1 MIDQALLARL
11 KPAIDRCR
19 KQRMFIGA
27 TLGLSFA
34 AGLAS
39 YLWWRIDFG
48 KGAEGQGLAA
58 IEQWFSV
65 YNPVRRLLVPVA
77 LALGGIGAL
86 IGWLLRPNVL
96 TVAKRLE
103 RKFPDLNGRLT
114 TALEQVSG
122 EDGKFT
128 FLQEHLFAE
137 TIHHST
143 QQDWRKVI
151 PDASLR
157 GTYVLPAIALTAFLI
172 IWRQL
177 PGPVFVLPSD
187 TRHEAH
193 GVEVTPGD
201 TELEKGTALI
211 LLAKFHNQM
220 PAAAELVIG
229 ESAES
234 ERRLPLTRSLSDPV
248 YGGSVPEVNESFI
261 YRVSWEGGSTRS
273 FKVNVFEFPK
283 LERSDVTLMYPDYT
297 KLPPKRIED
306 TRHTSAVEGT
316 RLDLELVLNKPVASA
331 VLTPKKNTKDAGDV
345 KEIALEVSPDKPA
358 ALLRGHVPAQSARYE
373 LVLTDAD
380 GRRSKQAVPFSFDV
394 VPNRVPEMKLAS
406 PRGDQTP
413 SALQEILFD
422 GTVWDDFGVVACG
435 LEVTTPGGEMVTVE
449 FGKDV
454 PAKEKRAFQQL
465 LRMEELKAVPD
476 QLFAWHAWA
485 DDIGPDGKVRRTRGD
500 LFFAEV
506 RAFEEI
512 FRQGEGMD
520 SQQQQQQDQQQQQQ
534 GQQGQ
539 AEQLVKLQKQI
550 ITATWK
556 LAQRPEP
563 ARKAEDIEVVRDSQ
577 ADAQSQ
583 AEAAAGEAGGSPATA
598 ALWQGALQSMQ
609 QALEKLE
616 KATEAPAELASAVAP
631 EQAAYQAL
639 LKLKEREFQVSR
651 QNRQQQQQQSQQ
663 GQSQGEQQQQQ
674 QLDQLDLAKNE
685 DRYET
690 QREAQA
696 QQSAERREQMQV
708 LNRLK
713 ELAQRQD
720 DVNEKLKE
728 LQTALNEARTEEE
741 KEAARRE
748 LKRLEEEQRQ
758 MLADA
763 DELKQRMEQ
772 QQNQAETAEQREQL
786 DQARENMQQ
795 AAEAAA
801 QGQASQALAS
811 GTRAQE
817 QMEQM
822 REELRRQSASAFE
835 EELRQMRADAREI
848 ARKQEE
854 IAKELQTDQSDKSD
868 PSNKPDLS
876 DKPRQAPSLGE
887 QPPEDKLAEQ
897 LQQQEQ
903 RTGELVQRAQ
913 ELSEQAEPSEPLLS
927 RQIYETAR
935 KFAQDDA
942 NAVKEAQQELV
953 REGRLSRDGFDQ
965 LRELQEREQAGRAL
979 RLTNELQQQNLNRE
993 AARTGERAREGLNRL
1008 RDGIEQAAESV
1019 LGDDTAALQ
1028 LAEQQ
1033 LQEAAEAMQREMEQ
1047 QNGQQPREQN
1057 QQANAGSQRQPQGN
1071 GQRPGGDPRGGEP
1084 QTAQNEPSKGQQ
1096 DSGQNQPR
1104 EGQQET
1110 AQNQEG
1116 EQPGQ
1121 RSGQPQQGQANA
1133 RQPGQR
1139 QGGGQP
1145 QGEQQPGEP
1154 QPSERQPGERN
1165 QEVAQNEQQ
1174 QGPPQEGEGQQPGG
1188 QQGQGRQPGEQQGQG
1203 GQPGERRSNEGR
1215 SATSRSGQ
1223 RQPNANE
1230 GGRGGGPEEDLIETA
1245 RGPRDR
1251 RPAAR
1256 DPLTGEGFTDWSDS
1270 LREAEEL
1277 VDQSDLRNDIAQARE
1292 RARQMRLDMRKAEKK
1307 PDWAVV
1313 QLEIVKPLV
1322 EVRDRLRQ
1330 ELARRDSDKALVPV
1344 DRDPVPAQFT
1354 ENVRRYYEQLGKD
1367 Q

>member
-1 MIDQALLARL
+1 MIDHILSIRL
-11 KPAIDRCR
+11 KPALER
-19 KQRMFIGA
+19 QRRRRLW
-27 TLGLSFA
+27 LG
-34 AGLAS
+34 
-39 YLWWRIDFG
+39 
-48 KGAEGQGLAA
+48 AA
-58 IEQWFSV
+58 IGLGAAAVIAALLLSSV
-65 YNPVRRLLVPVA
+65 NQTTSPGAYYNTMRWLLLPGGLLLGA
-77 LALGGIGAL
+77 LGAL
-86 IGWLLRPNVL
+86 IGWKWKPDVRGLGQE
-96 TVAKRLE
+96 LE
-103 RKFPDLNGRLT
+103 RQFPELQGRLT
-114 TALEQVSG
+114 TALEQSAD
-122 EDGKFT
+122 EHGKFS

-143 QQDWRKVI
+143 QQDWSRAVS
-151 PDASLR
+151 DRSLR
-157 GTYVLPAIALTAFLI
+157 WVQAVPAALLLAFVAL
-172 IWRQL
+172 WWQL
-177 PGPVFVLPSD
+177 PRGADAAAPSLVAG
-187 TRHEAH
+187 EAH
-193 GVEVTPGD
+193 ENGVEVTPGD

-220 PAAAELVIG
+220 PSAAELVIG

-248 YGGSVPEVNESFI
+248 YGGAVPEVQAPFS
-261 YRVSWEGGSTRS
+261 YKVSWDGGSTRA
-273 FKVNVFEFPK
+273 FKVAVFEYPK
-283 LERSDVTLMYPDYT
+283 LERSDITLTYPDYT
-297 KLPPKRIED
+297 KLPAKRIED

-316 RLDLELVLNKPVASA
+316 KLDLELSLNKPVASA
-331 VLTPKKNTKDAGDV
+331 VLTAKKNAKDAAEAKD
-345 KEIALEVSPDKPA
+345 IALEVSPDKPVA
-358 ALLRGHVPAQSARYE
+358 VLRGHIPAQSARYE

-394 VPNRVPEMKLAS
+394 VPNRVPELKLAS
-406 PRGDQTP
+406 PKGDQRP
-413 SALQEILFD
+413 SALQEITFD

-435 LEVTTPGGEMVTVE
+435 LEVTTPGGEAVTVE

-454 PAKEKRAFQQL
+454 PAKEKRAFQKL
-465 LRMEELKAVPD
+465 LSMEDLSAVPD
-476 QLFAWHAWA
+476 QLFAWHTWA
-485 DDIGPDGKVRRTRGD
+485 DDFGPDGKVRRTKGD

-520 SQQQQQQDQQQQQQ
+520 SQQQQQQQQDQQQQQQ

-556 LAQRPEP
+556 LAQKIGAHESSKSHPSHS
-563 ARKAEDIEVVRDSQ
+563 EDLKVIRDSQ
-577 ADAQSQ
+577 ADAHSQ
-583 AEAAAGEAGGSPATA
+583 AEAAAGEAAGSPATA
-598 ALWQGALQSMQ
+598 ALWQGALQNMQ

-616 KATEAPAELASAVAP
+616 KAAEAPAELASAVAP

-728 LQTALNEARTEEE
+728 LQAALSEAKTEEE

-763 DELKQRMEQ
+763 DELRQRMEQ
-772 QQNQAETAEQREQL
+772 QQNQSETAEQREQL

-822 REELRRQSASAFE
+822 REDLRKQSAGAFE

-854 IAKELQTDQSDKSD
+854 IAREMKPDQSDQTDQSAPKQ
-868 PSNKPDLS
+868 P
-876 DKPRQAPSLGE
+876 PSLGSE
-887 QPPEDKLAEQ
+887 PPEDKLAEQ

-927 RQIYETAR
+927 RQIYEAAR
-935 KFAQDDA
+935 QFSQSDA
-942 NAVKEAQQELV
+942 NAVKETQQELV
-953 REGRLSRDGFDQ
+953 REGRLSREGFDQ

-1019 LGDDTAALQ
+1019 LGDDTAALR

-1047 QNGQQPREQN
+1047 QNGQQPGEQN
-1057 QQANAGSQRQPQGN
+1057 QQASAGNQRQRQQGQQQGN
-1071 GQRPGGDPRGGEP
+1071 GQRPSGERQEGEP
-1084 QTAQNEPSKGQQ
+1084 QTAQNE
-1096 DSGQNQPR
+1096 PR

-1110 AQNQEG
+1110 AQNEPREGQQESAQNQQG
-1116 EQPGQ
+1116 QQPGQ
-1121 RSGQPQQGQANA
+1121 RNGQQPQQGQSNS

-1139 QGGGQP
+1139 QGGNQP
-1145 QGEQQPGEP
+1145 QNGEQPG
-1154 QPSERQPGERN
+1154 ERQPGEQN
-1165 QEVAQNEQQ
+1165 QELAQNEPQQ
-1174 QGPPQEGEGQQPGG
+1174 DQQPREGQEPGEQPGQGQQPGER
-1188 QQGQGRQPGEQQGQG
+1188 QGQGRGRQQGQ
-1203 GQPGERRSNEGR
+1203 QDQQR

-1223 RQPNANE
+1223 RQSNSSD
-1230 GGRGGGPEEDLIETA
+1230 GGRGGGPEEDFIETA

-1277 VDQSDLRNDIAQARE
+1277 VDETELRNNIAQARE
-1292 RARQMRLDMRKAEKK
+1292 RARQMRLEMRKAEQK

-1322 EVRDRLRQ
+1322 EVRDRVRQ
-1330 ELARRDSDKALVPV
+1330 ELARRESDKALVPV
-1344 DRDPVPAQFT
+1344 DRDPVPAQFS
-1354 ENVRRYYEQLGKD
+1354 ENVRRYYEQLGKE
-1367 Q
+1367 

>member
-1 MIDQALLARL
+1 MIDKALLARL
-11 KPAIDRCR
+11 RPALERCR
-19 KQRMFIGA
+19 RRNIWLGA
-27 TLGLSFA
+27 ALGLTA
-34 AGLAS
+34 AAIIAAVMLPSSHRLSAASDSAYAMARFFLLPGGL
-39 YLWWRIDFG
+39 LLG
-48 KGAEGQGLAA
+48 LKGAFAGMK
-58 IEQWFSV
+58 V
-65 YNPVRRLLVPVA
+65 
-77 LALGGIGAL
+77 
-86 IGWLLRPNVL
+86 RPNVRKL
-96 TVAKRLE
+96 ARRLE
-103 RKFPDLNGRLT
+103 RQFPDLDGRLT
-114 TALEQVSG
+114 TALEQMPGESG
-122 EDGKFT
+122 DFS
-128 FLQEHLFAE
+128 FLQEHLFAQ

-143 QQDWRKVI
+143 QQDWQSAV

-157 GTYVLPAIALTAFLI
+157 WARVAPVISLAAFVGLWALLPQPPAAPRQGTAPRSIA
-172 IWRQL
+172 
-177 PGPVFVLPSD
+177 
-187 TRHEAH
+187 EN

-211 LLAKFHNQM
+211 LLARFAE
-220 PAAAELVIG
+220 PVPSAAELVIG

-248 YGGSVPEVNESFI
+248 YGGAVPEVQTPFT
-261 YRVSWEGGSTRS
+261 YKVVWDGGSTRS
-273 FKVNVFEFPK
+273 YRVNVFEFPK
-283 LERSDVTLMYPDYT
+283 LERSDITLTYPDYT

-316 RLDLELVLNKPVASA
+316 KLDLELALNKPVASA
-331 VLTPKKNTKDAGDV
+331 VLVPGKNAKDAAEV
-345 KEIALEVSPDKPA
+345 KEIALEVSPDKPVA
-358 ALLRGHVPAQSARYE
+358 VLRGHVPAQSARYE

-380 GRRSKQAVPFSFDV
+380 GRRSKQSVPFSFDV

-413 SALQEILFD
+413 SALQEIPFD

-435 LEVTTPGGEMVTVE
+435 LEVATPGGESVTVE

-454 PAKEKRAFQQL
+454 PAREKLAFQKL
-465 LRMEELKAVPD
+465 LSMEDLSAVPD
-476 QLFAWHAWA
+476 QLFAWHTWA
-485 DDIGPDGKVRRTRGD
+485 DDIGPDGKVRRTKGD

-506 RAFEEI
+506 RAFEQI
-512 FRQGEGMD
+512 FRQGEGME
-520 SQQQQQQDQQQQQQ
+520 SQQQQQQQDQQQQQQ
-534 GQQGQ
+534 GQGGQ
-539 AEQLVKLQKQI
+539 AEQLAKLQKQI
-550 ITATWK
+550 ISATWK
-556 LAQRPEP
+556 IQQRQDAAKKP
-563 ARKAEDIEVVRDSQ
+563 EDIKVVRDSQ
-577 ADAQSQ
+577 EDAHSQ
-583 AEAAAGEAGGSPATA
+583 AEQAAGEAGSSPATA
-598 ALWQGALQSMQ
+598 ALWQGALQNMQ
-609 QALEKLE
+609 QALERLE
-616 KATEAPAELASAVAP
+616 KATEAPPELASALAP

-639 LKLKEREFQVSR
+639 LKLREREAQVSR

-708 LNRLK
+708 INRLK
-713 ELAQRQD
+713 ELAQRQG

-728 LQTALNEARTEEE
+728 LQTALNEAKTEEE

-772 QQNQAETAEQREQL
+772 QQNQSENAEQREQL

-795 AAEAAA
+795 AAEAAS
-801 QGQASQALAS
+801 QGQPSQALAS

-822 REELRRQSASAFE
+822 REELRKQSAGAFE
-835 EELRQMRADAREI
+835 EELRQMRADAREL

-854 IAKELQTDQSDKSD
+854 IAQEMNRGQQSQESGSPD
-868 PSNKPDLS
+868 KPDPA
-876 DKPRQAPSLGE
+876 DKPRQAPSLGSE
-887 QPPEDKLAEQ
+887 PPEDKLAEQ

-935 KFAQDDA
+935 QFSQSDA

-953 REGRLSRDGFDQ
+953 REGRLSREGFDQ

-1019 LGDDTAALQ
+1019 LGDDTEALR

-1033 LQEAAEAMQREMEQ
+1033 LQQAAEAMQREMEQ
-1047 QNGQQPREQN
+1047 QSGQQPGEQN
-1057 QQANAGSQRQPQGN
+1057 QQANAGGQRQPREGQQPRN
-1071 GQRPGGDPRGGEP
+1071 GPCPNGEGEP
-1084 QTAQNEPSKGQQ
+1084 QTAQNEPREGQSQ
-1096 DSGQNQPR
+1096 NEPREGQPQTAQNQEREGQPR
-1104 EGQQET
+1104 EGQQPGE
-1110 AQNQEG
+1110 QEG
-1116 EQPGQ
+1116 Q
-1121 RSGQPQQGQANA
+1121 QPQQGQANS

-1139 QGGGQP
+1139 QGSGQP
-1145 QGEQQPGEP
+1145 REGQQPG
-1154 QPSERQPGERN
+1154 ERQPGER
-1165 QEVAQNEQQ
+1165 QPGEQNEELAQDE
-1174 QGPPQEGEGQQPGG
+1174 PQEGE
-1188 QQGQGRQPGEQQGQG
+1188 QQGEGQQPGEQQGQQE
-1203 GQPGERRSNEGR
+1203 GQQGSEARQPGR

-1223 RQPNANE
+1223 RQTAANND
-1230 GGRGGGPEEDLIETA
+1230 GGRGGGPEEFLETA

-1251 RPAAR
+1251 RPAVR

-1277 VDQSDLRNDIAQARE
+1277 VDQNDLRNDIAQARE

-1322 EVRDRLRQ
+1322 EVRDRVRQ
-1330 ELARRDSDKALVPV
+1330 ELARRESDKALVPV

>member
-1 MIDQALLARL
+1 MIDHILSIRLRPALERQRRRRL
-11 KPAIDRCR
+11 W
-19 KQRMFIGA
+19 
-27 TLGLSFA
+27 LG
-34 AGLAS
+34 
-39 YLWWRIDFG
+39 
-48 KGAEGQGLAA
+48 AA
-58 IEQWFSV
+58 IGLVAAAFIIAVVLRSV
-65 YNPVRRLLVPVA
+65 NQTANAGAYYNTVRWLLLPGGLLLGA
-77 LALGGIGAL
+77 LGAL
-86 IGWLLRPNVL
+86 IGWKWKLNVRGL
-96 TVAKRLE
+96 GRELE
-103 RKFPDLNGRLT
+103 RQFPELEGRLT
-114 TALEQVSG
+114 TALEQTVDEHGRFS
-122 EDGKFT
+122 

-143 QQDWRKVI
+143 QQDWGRAVSNW
-151 PDASLR
+151 SLR
-157 GTYVLPAIALTAFLI
+157 WMQVAPIVALLGFLAL
-172 IWRQL
+172 WMQL
-177 PGPVFVLPSD
+177 PRGVDAAVQPVAASD
-187 TRHEAH
+187 RSED

-234 ERRLPLTRSLSDPV
+234 ERRVPLVRSLSDPV
-248 YGGSVPEVNESFI
+248 YGGSVPEVKESFS
-261 YRVSWEGGSTRS
+261 YKVAWEGGSTRS
-273 FKVNVFEFPK
+273 FKVNVFEYPK
-283 LERSDVTLMYPDYT
+283 LERSDVTLTYPDYT
-297 KLPPKRIED
+297 KVPPKRIED
-306 TRHTSAVEGT
+306 TRNVSAVEGT
-316 RLDLELVLNKPVASA
+316 RIDVELALNKPVASA
-331 VLTPKKNTKDAGDV
+331 VLEPRKAKDATEEV
-345 KEIALEVSPDKPA
+345 PALKLEVSPDKA
-358 ALLRGHVPAQSARYE
+358 SAVLRGHTPAQSARYE

-485 DDIGPDGKVRRTRGD
+485 DDFGPDGKVRRTRGD

-534 GQQGQ
+534 GQGGQ

-616 KATEAPAELASAVAP
+616 KATEAPAELTSAVAP

-651 QNRQQQQQQSQQ
+651 QNRQQQQQSQQ

-728 LQTALNEARTEEE
+728 LQTALNEAKTEEE

-822 REELRRQSASAFE
+822 REELRRQSAGAFE

-1047 QNGQQPREQN
+1047 QSGQQPGEQN
-1057 QQANAGSQRQPQGN
+1057 QQAGAGALRQPQQGQQPRD

-1084 QTAQNEPSKGQQ
+1084 QTAQNEPSEGQQ

-1223 RQPNANE
+1223 RQPNAND